1 MSDDDDQ
8 LRAHG
13 LALAEA
19 ARAALPGWVE
29 RCVRHRCDEAGVAY
43 DDAVRSATRE
53 AATACSARVGDE
65 LVALLVADPDDQ
77 RGTPLTLLRQA
88 VRYPTEVLAAAG
100 VPPVDRDDFAR
111 RAFPDDRY
119 DLSPASFEDVDPALR
134 DPGITWGAARA
145 WVHHR
150 RHAGSE

>member
-1 MSDDDDQ
+1 MSEDDAQ

-19 ARAALPGWVE
+19 VRTALPDWVE
-29 RCVRHRCDEAGVAY
+29 RCVRERCEASGVAY
-43 DDAVRSATRE
+43 DEPVRSAARE
-53 AATACSARVGDE
+53 AAAACSARVGDE
-65 LVALLVADPDDQ
+65 LVALLTADPDDQ

-134 DPGITWGAARA
+134 DPGIAWGAARA

-150 RHAGSE
+150 RHAGGE